1 MPMAFVPDWRKSDY
15 IDRRG
20 ALDYSAVNQNDL
32 VPLPRI
38 EDLKTDFNSNFTYL
52 TMFRGK
58 YMDESRI
65 VGAGSHDGIDIRAP
79 IGTPVFAI
87 ANGKVVKVRDDA
99 DNKYITVEHRDV
111 KYAGKVGKYYSSY
124 LHLSGVLVQQ
134 GDIIDKG
141 TLIGRVG
148 MTGMT
153 TTPHLHIQ
161 VDNEEAPF
169 YPYWPFSWSEA
180 SEAGLNMYDAVDA
193 GLNQDLIVKYSVDP
207 LDFIKRATTIDGPS
221 VAANRIE
228 TPVIQKTTTTVP
240 VQTVTK
246 VEPIKEIKKDNTV
259 PTKTTT
265 TNTKTPT
272 KTSPGTFS
280 DVTSSNPY
288 YNSVTYFAKR
298 GIINGYS
305 DGTFKPEKN
314 VTRGE
319 LLAIIFK
326 WLNIESRGGVSTS
339 TFRDIAKDS
348 WINPIVSEALKRK
361 IISADKNTFSPDRP
375 VTRVEFL
382 AILGL
387 ASSEQISDQV
397 TKSWK
402 DISWTH
408 WSHKYAEFALKNA
421 LIDNISGDQFKPNQ
435 AVTRGELAQA
445 LYRYLSLKN
454 KL

>member
-1 MPMAFVPDWRKSDY
+1 MAFVPDWRKSDY
-15 IDRRG
+15 IDRRS

-32 VPLPRI
+32 MPLPRM
-38 EDLKTDFNSNFTYL
+38 EDIKTDFNSNFTYL

-58 YMDESRI
+58 YMDEERV
-65 VGAGSHDGIDIRAP
+65 VGAGSHNGVDIRAP
-79 IGTPVFAI
+79 IGTPIFAI
-87 ANGKVVKVRDDA
+87 ANGKVVKVKDDP
-99 DNKYITVEHRDV
+99 DNKYITIEHRDV

-161 VDNEEAPF
+161 VDNDEAPF
-169 YPYWPFSWSEA
+169 YPYWPFTWSEA
-180 SEAGLNMYDAVDA
+180 QEAGLNMYDAVDA
-193 GLNQDLIVKYSVDP
+193 GLNQDIIAKYSVDP
-207 LDFIKRATTIDGPS
+207 IDFIKKATTIDGPS

-228 TPVIQKTTTTVP
+228 TPVIQKNPTVVVPQWTVKTEPVKEVKKEVIIPSKTT
-240 VQTVTK
+240 
-246 VEPIKEIKKDNTV
+246 PIKTS
-259 PTKTTT
+259 
-265 TNTKTPT
+265 TNTPAKPI
-272 KTSPGTFS
+272 SGTFS
-280 DVTSSNPY
+280 DVPSTSPY
-288 YNSVTYFAKR
+288 YNSISYFAKR
-298 GIINGYS
+298 GIISGYA
-305 DGTFKPEKN
+305 DGSFKPEKN
-314 VTRGE
+314 VTRAE
-319 LLAIIFK
+319 LLAIVFK
-326 WLNIESRGGVSTS
+326 WLNIEIRGNSTTS
-339 TFRDIAKDS
+339 TFRDISNNS
-348 WINPIVSEALKRK
+348 WINPIISEALKRK

-382 AILGL
+382 AILWL
-387 ASSEQISDQV
+387 ASGEQISDQV

-402 DISWTH
+402 DVSWTH

-421 LIDNISGDQFKPNQ
+421 LIDNISGDLFKPNQ
-435 AVTRGELAQA
+435 VVTRGELAQA